1 MCRGLPCEAGCHPG
15 ASGVS
20 RLLRSTL
27 SHAGHGVLWPG
38 AGGAPTR
45 SKKGL
50 RPSIALQPGRDLGRI
65 YGRFELERLYTLAVI
80 DSVRTGQVQKDAKA
94 RGLSVE
100 QMREAYQERIARLR
114 QGQNG

>member
-1 MCRGLPCEAGCHPG
+1 MARGRRGPDTLKEGFETVDVDGSAAARKG
-15 ASGVS
+15 S
-20 RLLRSTL
+20 RPYTWEIRS
-27 SHAGHGVLWPG
+27 
-38 AGGAPTR
+38 GAPV
-45 SKKGL
+45 
-50 RPSIALQPGRDLGRI
+50 
-65 YGRFELERLYTLAVI
+65 YAVI